1 MLGHALAAEIDL
13 QIGDVPP
20 AVVDPS
26 MFEQVLTNLL
36 SNALKYTRDR
46 NPTRIVVEG
55 HRDDGRLIYSV
66 QDNGAGFDMR
76 YADKLF
82 GVFQRLHHDDEFEG
96 TGVGLAIVKRVV
108 ERHNGQVRAES
119 EVGKGAKFSISLPAT
134 EVTLE

>member
-1 MLGHALAAEIDL
+1 
-13 QIGDVPP
+13 
-20 AVVDPS
+20 
-26 MFEQVLTNLL
+26 
-36 SNALKYTRDR
+36 
-46 NPTRIVVEG
+46 
-55 HRDDGRLIYSV
+55 
-66 QDNGAGFDMR
+66 MR

-82 GVFQRLHHDDEFEG
+82 GDFQRLHHDDEFEG